1 MVHAIESL
9 SRPARQFLLIDD
21 HPIVC
26 DALRYALESI
36 SPGSQIDYA
45 GTYAEGRRLLGESR
59 RYDCV
64 LLDLGLPDSDGY
76 EALKRLRELRPG
88 MPFVILSAEA
98 DRETILHCLEL
109 GAHGFIPKSV
119 HHDVIRHALRLVAA
133 GHMYVPKEVIRGEWG
148 APVRATTRVA
158 QRDPSS
164 LGLTGRQC
172 DVLRLILKGLPNKLI
187 CRELDLAEGTVK
199 IHVSAVLRAL
209 GARNRTQAVVA
220 ANQLGLRLA
229 TE

>member
-1 MVHAIESL
+1 
-9 SRPARQFLLIDD
+9 
-21 HPIVC
+21 
-26 DALRYALESI
+26 
-36 SPGSQIDYA
+36 
-45 GTYAEGRRLLGESR
+45 
-59 RYDCV
+59 
-64 LLDLGLPDSDGY
+64 
-76 EALKRLRELRPG
+76 
-88 MPFVILSAEA
+88 VILSAEA
-98 DRETILHCLEL
+98 DRDTILHCLEL

-133 GHMYVPKEVIRGEWG
+133 GHMYVPKEVIRGDWG
-148 APVRATTRVA
+148 APTRPSTRVA
-158 QRDPSS
+158 QRDPRS

-220 ANQLGLRLA
+220 ANQLGLRIA

>member
-1 MVHAIESL
+1 MVHETDRQLPS
-9 SRPARQFLLIDD
+9 ARRFLLIDD

-26 DALRYALESI
+26 DAMRYALEAV
-36 SPGSQIDYA
+36 SPGAQIDYA
-45 GTYAEGRRLLGESR
+45 PSFAEGRRLLAEARPCDG
-59 RYDCV
+59 V
-64 LLDLGLPDSDGY
+64 LLDLGLPDIDGFD
-76 EALKRLRELRPG
+76 ALKRLREQRPG
-88 MPFVILSAEA
+88 VPIVILSAEA
-98 DRETILHCLEL
+98 DRDTILHCLEL
-109 GAHGFIPKSV
+109 GAHGFIPKSA

-133 GHMYVPKEVIRGEWG
+133 GHMYVPREVIRGEWNV
-148 APVRATTRVA
+148 APRVTPRGA
-158 QRDPSS
+158 QRDPGS